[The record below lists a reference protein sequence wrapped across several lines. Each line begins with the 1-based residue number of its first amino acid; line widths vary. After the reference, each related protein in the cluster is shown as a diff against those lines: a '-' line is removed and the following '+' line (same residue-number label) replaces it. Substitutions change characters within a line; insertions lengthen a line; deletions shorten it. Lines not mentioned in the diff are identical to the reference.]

1 MSLATKPVERP
12 YDTLSYMKVG
22 FVGGGSGGHFYPLLA
37 VAEVF
42 NEYPD
47 RPELYYLV
55 HPYNREDLASRTL
68 TTFLFQRGKF
78 VAISHFKILST
89 PFVS

>member
-1 MSLATKPVERP
+1 
-12 YDTLSYMKVG
+12 MKVG

-47 RPELYYLV
+47 RPELYYFG
-55 HPYNREDLASRTL
+55 PTL
-68 TTFLFQRGKF
+68 QQRRSCP
-78 VAISHFKILST
+78 AEH
-89 PFVS
+89 

>member
-47 RPELYYLV
+47 RPELYYFGPTPTTEKIL
-55 HPYNREDLASRTL
+55 PSRTL
-68 TTFLFQRGKF
+68 TTFLFQQEKF

-89 PFVS
+89 LSS